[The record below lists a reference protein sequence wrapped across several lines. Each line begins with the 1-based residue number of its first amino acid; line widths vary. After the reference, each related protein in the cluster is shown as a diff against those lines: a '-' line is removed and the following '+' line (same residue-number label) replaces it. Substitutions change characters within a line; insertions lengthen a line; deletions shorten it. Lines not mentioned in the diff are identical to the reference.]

1 VVFGGRKRFSSFTF
15 TSFSFHQPVRAPIN
29 YFSTTSTMGGRHSRH
44 RDAFTN
50 DLQSDNETN
59 NSNKQTQQQRSI
71 QCCNGLFFCPIPP
84 PLVSIANA
92 SHPSPARTNSGHTA
106 NTSDSGG
113 RGGGI
118 FGTPIP
124 DTPLP
129 NRRMRDNAVMEKYYC
144 EEKKSTS
151 PAGSGR
157 GVNNNIVGRTFGRG
171 ARYAIDNYVSS
182 SKYQGL
188 EKEVSD
194 NFPIEQQQLQIH
206 RRGGLEEEMDN
217 CRNGN
222 AATVKQ
228 YQPNAE
234 IHDGPVRCVSF
245 SRLRFFTFT

>member
-1 VVFGGRKRFSSFTF
+1 
-15 TSFSFHQPVRAPIN
+15 
-29 YFSTTSTMGGRHSRH
+29 MGGRHSRH